1 MATSSAVVRTE
12 NASRYLQQ
20 LCKHFAHRIEV
31 EFTPTHGVCRF
42 SVGTATLDADAGQL
56 TIVAEARDDTAL
68 GETQH
73 VIESHLLRFAFREEL
88 GPLAWTKG

>member
-1 MATSSAVVRTE
+1 MVTSSAVIRTE

-20 LCKHFAHRIEV
+20 LCKHFAHKIDV

-42 SVGTATLDADAGQL
+42 SVGTATLDAEPDQL
-56 TIVAEARDDTAL
+56 TIVADAKDAEAL
-68 GETQH
+68 GETRH

-88 GPLAWTKG
+88 GPLSWAGA